1 MSGGEETDTRRR
13 TRNPEKGERKNELLV
28 CCLFFLGLRVSEALK
43 LKKRDVKHGIRL
55 TFSVMGK
62 GNKPRD
68 VIAGKATSSFIWKQI
83 EHLQGEDY
91 LFSHQKLHHSQVHK

>member
-1 MSGGEETDTRRR
+1 MTKDILKCLKVPLASKCRV
-13 TRNPEKGERKNELLV
+13 ERKLTQEEVHAILKKAKGKTKLLV

-43 LKKRDVKHGIRL
+43 LKKRDVTHGIRL

-68 VIAGKATSSFIWKQI
+68 VIAGKATSS
-83 EHLQGEDY
+83 
-91 LFSHQKLHHSQVHK
+91 

>member
-1 MSGGEETDTRRR
+1 MM
-13 TRNPEKGERKNELLV
+13 
-28 CCLFFLGLRVSEALK
+28 RVQK

-83 EHLQGEDY
+83 EDLQDEDY
-91 LFSHQKLHHSQVHK
+91 LFSHQKSHHSRWILAVIYLGYINKFQNNIYIRSMYII